1 MQSKSDLAK
10 RVQLWSS
17 WLLIQ
22 IAARVPWIVAS
33 AMAHVSVWLMWLANR
48 RARPITTVNIG
59 ICFPEITPEQQQS
72 LIKTSLYETSM
83 NVIDMARCW
92 VRSRDDLEERISNVD
107 GLEYLDDAV
116 AVGQGTLVLMPHLGS
131 WEIVSLYLSSRYKI
145 TALYREPRATAL
157 ADFVQRQRQRH
168 GVRLMSIGTAGLR
181 AVLQALR
188 ANDMVLLFPDQVP
201 PRHSGRFAPFFGEL
215 TLTMTLG
222 SRLIRRSG
230 SRAVCAYCK
239 RLPGGRYEL
248 VFRPVDEAFY
258 DADLSTS
265 LTGLNKSIEACV
277 RECPEQYQWEYR
289 RFKFLT
295 DFRRRYYW

>member
-1 MQSKSDLAK
+1 MRRRSNLLKK
-10 RVQLWSS
+10 MQLWPSL
-17 WLLIQ
+17 LLIQ
-22 IAARVPWIVAS
+22 ISARTPWAVAS
-33 AMAHVSVWLMWLANR
+33 AFAHVSVWFMWLANR
-48 RARPITTVNIG
+48 RARPITTVNIE
-59 ICFPEITPEQQQS
+59 ICFPDITRERQES
-72 LIKTSLYETSM
+72 LIKASLYETSM

-92 VRSRDDLEERISNVD
+92 VRSREDLEGRISNVK
-107 GLEYLDDAV
+107 GLEHLDETV
-116 AVGQGTLVLMPHLGS
+116 AAGQGTLVLLPHLGS
-131 WEIVSLYLSSRYKI
+131 WEIVSLYLSSRYRV

-157 ADFVQRQRQRH
+157 AEFVHRQRQRH
-168 GVRLMSIGTAGLR
+168 GVRLKSIGTAGLR

-188 ANDMVLLFPDQVP
+188 ANDVALLFPDQVP
-201 PRHSGRFAPFFGEL
+201 PRHSGQFAPFFGEP

-222 SRLIRRSG
+222 SKLIRRSG
-230 SRAVCAYCK
+230 ARAVCAYCK

-258 DADLSTS
+258 DADLTTS
-265 LTGLNKSIEACV
+265 LAGLNSSVEACA